1 MKKQQVP
8 IDRTYKLL
16 RNAAPLSFMLPARS
30 TRKHPLLWFDEE
42 NGVNRPLRYAVNQRT
57 PFEDEQDDNA
67 IIEPIVFENGFLS
80 VAKNNPVLQKFL
92 FHHPMNGKVF
102 IEVDKERDA
111 QAALENMEIEMEA
124 LLEVK
129 SMGVDQME
137 TVARVLF
144 GKNTSLMTTSELKRD
159 IFIYARR
166 NPKEFLAV
174 LTDPELKLHSKIQR
188 FFDEKLLVFK
198 NGKKDVFFNTASL
211 KKKMVTIPFDSDPT
225 SIVISYLKS
234 EDGMDSLKM
243 LESNLSTGGEE

>member
-8 IDRTYKLL
+8 VDRTYKLL

-30 TRKHPLLWFDEE
+30 TRKNPLLWFDEE
-42 NGVNRPLRYAVNQRT
+42 NGVNRQLRYAVNQKS

-80 VAKNNPVLQKFL
+80 VPKNNPVLQKFL

-102 IEVDKERDA
+102 TEVDREKDA
-111 QAALENMEIEMEA
+111 QSVLENMEIEVDA
-124 LLEVK
+124 LLEAK
-129 SMGVDQME
+129 SLGVDQME

-144 GKNTSLMTTSELKRD
+144 GKNTALMTTSELKRD
-159 IFIYARR
+159 IFVYARR

-174 LTDPELKLHSKIQR
+174 LSDPELKLHSKIQR
-188 FFDEKLLVFK
+188 FFDEKLLVYK
-198 NGKKDVFFNTASL
+198 NGKKDVFFNTASV
-211 KKKMVTIPFDSDPT
+211 KKKMVTIPFDADPT
-225 SIVISYLKS
+225 SIIISYLKS

-243 LESNLSTGGEE
+243 LESNLSMGGE